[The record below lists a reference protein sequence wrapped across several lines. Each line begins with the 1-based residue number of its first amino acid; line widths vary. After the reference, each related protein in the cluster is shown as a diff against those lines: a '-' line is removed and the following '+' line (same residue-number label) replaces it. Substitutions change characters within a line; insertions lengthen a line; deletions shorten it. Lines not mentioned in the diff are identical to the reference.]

1 MTRDDNF
8 TFLMCSERSGSNLL
22 SRMFDAHPD
31 VCAPTPAHLVRV
43 LGENRHRYGDPD
55 DGGSWR
61 RLLTDAADLLA
72 TTVGPWRTTWT
83 VDTLDAAADERSL
96 GGLLRGILRAEAA
109 AAGKGRLFL
118 KENRLYRYLEFVRSE
133 FPGLRLVALVRDP
146 RDMALSW
153 QRSPVLRGD
162 VMRAA
167 RVWREDQTA
176 LARLLAR
183 REPDLPIHLLTY
195 EDLVS
200 DPEGQLAA
208 LCAFLDLAPDPAML
222 EFHATE
228 TARDHASRS
237 DDWRNVARPVMRNN
251 FAKWRDGLTVT
262 AAAYVERACA
272 RPMAFFDYVS
282 EIRDPRSPAQLE
294 AELMPLERHDKPGWA
309 QVPAAEKRVRGARQE
324 VVRRVMTAE
333 CAHA

>member
-1 MTRDDNF
+1 MTGRDTF

-22 SRMFDAHPD
+22 SRMCDAHPRL
-31 VCAPTPAHLVRV
+31 CAPTPAHLVRV

-72 TTVGPWRTTWT
+72 TTVAPWRTSWT
-83 VDTLDAAADERSL
+83 IAALDAAADGRSL
-96 GGLLRGILRAEAA
+96 GGLLRGILGAEAA
-109 AAGKGRLFL
+109 AAGKTRLFL
-118 KENRLYRYLEFVRSE
+118 KENRLHRYLDFVRDE

-153 QRSPVLRGD
+153 RRSPILRGD

-183 REPDLPIHLLTY
+183 RDPALPVHLLTY

-200 DPEGQLAA
+200 APGRRLAE
-208 LCAFLDLAPDPAML
+208 LCAFLDLEFDPAML
-222 EFHATE
+222 DFHAGP

-237 DDWRNVARPVMRNN
+237 DDWRNVARPVMTGNSG
-251 FAKWRDGLTVT
+251 KWRDGLTAT
-262 AAAYVERACA
+262 EAAYVERVCA
-272 RPMAFFDYVS
+272 RPMAYFGYAT
-282 EIRDPRSPAQLE
+282 ETGDPRTRAELE
-294 AELMPLERHDKPGWA
+294 AELVPLERHEKPGWA
-309 QVPAAEKRVRGARQE
+309 TVSPAEKRVRGARRE

-333 CAHA
+333 AAHA